1 MVLAATVELR
11 STGQPGAAV
20 PTFSSQE
27 LQRIALLIHKHG
39 A

>member
-1 MVLAATVELR
+1 MVVAAAVEFR
-11 STGQPGAAV
+11 STGQPGRLSPHV
-20 PTFSSQE
+20 PSHG